1 MMKLEG
7 ALFPWRFRLMVAL
20 LGVMVAAICWR
31 IIDLQV
37 VDRDF
42 LKGQGDARSLRHI
55 PIPAHRGLITDRNG
69 EPLAVSTPVTTLW
82 ANAKEMQTAK
92 RSGRH
97 WPRRWGRIRK
107 PWPNVSKLRPT
118 KNSFTWC
125 AG

>member
-7 ALFPWRFRLMVAL
+7 ALYPWRFRLVLGLLALMV
-20 LGVMVAAICWR
+20 GAIAWR

-42 LKGQGDARSLRHI
+42 LIGQGDARSLRHI

-82 ANAKEMQTAK
+82 ANAKELQAAK
-92 RSGRH
+92 DKWPQLAAALGSG
-97 WPRRWGRIRK
+97 PESPGRA
-107 PWPNVSKLRPT
+107 PGSP
-118 KNSFTWC
+118 
-125 AG
+125 GQ